1 MISLGVYDIPGD
13 IRNYLTYKNVYAD
26 YRKNRNKDKF
36 YEEHRAE
43 LFLYDTALRTLKEK
57 ASGNKLP
64 SMIALLSLAASSQ
77 FLATKKPGTLTS
89 RLGNLTHHFLQIES
103 FLLFCLSFDLSN
115 ANFPYAQILPK

>member
-43 LFLYDTALRTLKEK
+43 LSLYDTALRTPKEK
-57 ASGNKLP
+57 ASKNKLP
-64 SMIALLSLAASSQ
+64 SMIAVLSLAASSR
-77 FLATKKPGTLTS
+77 FLATKKARS
-89 RLGNLTHHFLQIES
+89 SNLSIREPDIS
-103 FLLFCLSFDLSN
+103 FSADRIFFI
-115 ANFPYAQILPK
+115 ILPLF